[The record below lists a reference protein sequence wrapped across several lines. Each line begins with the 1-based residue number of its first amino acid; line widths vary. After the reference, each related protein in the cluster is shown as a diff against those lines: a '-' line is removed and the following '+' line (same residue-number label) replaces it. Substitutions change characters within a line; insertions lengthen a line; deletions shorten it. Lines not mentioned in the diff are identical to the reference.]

1 MVNHFRRVA
10 AASAAVLALG
20 AGGAAWAAWAAGAA
34 SAAAT
39 PTAVVPHCTSNNL
52 AVWVYA
58 DGADTVSGTTT
69 YHLEFSNLGRGAC
82 SLTGFP
88 AVTATTVHRVE
99 LGPAAA
105 RLYGVPATT
114 IVIPA
119 GGTAHSLI
127 GYLGSRVVA
136 GCKPENAS
144 FLQVL
149 APNAGGAK
157 RAYFP
162 LPVCTT
168 DRVDLTVRR
177 VAAGF

>member
-1 MVNHFRRVA
+1 MFKRFRRTA

-20 AGGAAWAAWAAGAA
+20 AGGAAWAASAA

-39 PTAVVPHCTSNNL
+39 PAAVVPHCTSNNL

-69 YHLEFSNLGRGAC
+69 YDLEFTNIGRGPC

-88 AVTATTVHRVE
+88 TVTATTLRRVQ
-99 LGPAAA
+99 LGPAAG
-105 RLYGVPATT
+105 RLYGVPAATV
-114 IVIPA
+114 VIPP
-119 GGTAHSLI
+119 GRTAHSLI
-127 GYLGSRVVA
+127 AYLGGRVVP
-136 GCKPENAS
+136 GCKPENAG

-149 APNAGGAK
+149 APNAGSSK

-168 DRVDLTVRR
+168 DRIDLLVRR
-177 VAAGF
+177 IAAGF

>member
-1 MVNHFRRVA
+1 MFKRFRRTA
-10 AASAAVLALG
+10 AASVAVLALG
-20 AGGAAWAAWAAGAA
+20 AGGPAWAASAA

-58 DGADTVSGTTT
+58 DGAGTVSGTTT
-69 YHLEFSNLGRGAC
+69 YNLEFSNLGRGAC

-88 AVTATTVHRVE
+88 AVTATTLHRVE

-105 RLYGVPATT
+105 RLYGVPDKT

-127 GYLGSRVVA
+127 GYLGSRVVP
-136 GCKPENAS
+136 GCKPANAG

-149 APNAGGAK
+149 APNAGGTK

>member
-1 MVNHFRRVA
+1 MFKRFRRTA

-20 AGGAAWAAWAAGAA
+20 AGGAAWAASTA
-34 SAAAT
+34 SAAAA

-52 AVWVYA
+52 AIWVYA

-69 YHLEFSNLGRGAC
+69 YNLEFSNLGRGPC

-88 AVTATTVHRVE
+88 AVTATTLRRVQ
-99 LGPAAA
+99 LGPAAG
-105 RLYGVPATT
+105 RLYGVPAKT
-114 IVIPA
+114 IVISP
-119 GGTAHSLI
+119 GGTVHSLI
-127 GYLGSRVVA
+127 AYLGSRVVR
-136 GCKPENAS
+136 GCKPENAG

-149 APNAGGAK
+149 APNAGNTK

-168 DRVDLTVRR
+168 DRVDLLVRR

>member
-1 MVNHFRRVA
+1 MFKRFRRTA

-20 AGGAAWAAWAAGAA
+20 AGGAAWAASAA
-34 SAAAT
+34 SASAA
-39 PTAVVPHCTSNNL
+39 PTAAVPHCTSNNL
-52 AVWVYA
+52 AIWVYA

-69 YHLEFSNLGRGAC
+69 YDLEFTNLGRGPC

-88 AVTATTVHRVE
+88 AVTATTLRRVQ
-99 LGPAAA
+99 LGPAAG

-114 IVIPA
+114 VMIPP
-119 GGTAHSLI
+119 GRTAHSLI
-127 GYLGSRVVA
+127 AYLGGRVVA
-136 GCKPENAS
+136 GCKPENAG

-149 APNAGGAK
+149 APNAGNSK

-168 DRVDLTVRR
+168 DRIDLLVRR
-177 VAAGF
+177 IAVGF

>member
-1 MVNHFRRVA
+1 MFKRFRRTA
-10 AASAAVLALG
+10 AASVAVLALG
-20 AGGAAWAAWAAGAA
+20 AGGAAWAASAA
-34 SAAAT
+34 SASASAA
-39 PTAVVPHCTSNNL
+39 PTAAVPHCTYNNL

-69 YHLEFSNLGRGAC
+69 YDLEFTNLGRGPC

-88 AVTATTVHRVE
+88 AVTATTLRRVQ
-99 LGPAAA
+99 LGPAAG

-114 IVIPA
+114 VVIPP
-119 GGTAHSLI
+119 GRTAHSLI
-127 GYLGSRVVA
+127 AYLGGRVAA
-136 GCKPENAS
+136 GCKPENAG

-149 APNAGGAK
+149 APNAGNSK

-168 DRVDLTVRR
+168 DRIDLLVRR
-177 VAAGF
+177 IAAGF

>member
-1 MVNHFRRVA
+1 MFKRFRRTA
-10 AASAAVLALG
+10 AASVAVLALG
-20 AGGAAWAAWAAGAA
+20 AGGAAWAASAA
-34 SAAAT
+34 SASAA
-39 PTAVVPHCTSNNL
+39 PTAAVPHCTYNNL

-69 YHLEFSNLGRGAC
+69 YDLEFTNLGRGPC

-88 AVTATTVHRVE
+88 AVTATTLHRVQ
-99 LGPAAA
+99 LGPAAG

-114 IVIPA
+114 IVIPP
-119 GGTAHSLI
+119 GRTAHSLI
-127 GYLGSRVVA
+127 AYLGSRVVP
-136 GCKPENAS
+136 GCKPESAG

-149 APNAGGAK
+149 APNAGGTK

-168 DRVDLTVRR
+168 DRVDLLVRR
-177 VAAGF
+177 IAAGF

>member
-1 MVNHFRRVA
+1 
-10 AASAAVLALG
+10 
-20 AGGAAWAAWAAGAA
+20 
-34 SAAAT
+34 
-39 PTAVVPHCTSNNL
+39 
-52 AVWVYA
+52 
-58 DGADTVSGTTT
+58 
-69 YHLEFSNLGRGAC
+69 
-82 SLTGFP
+82 
-88 AVTATTVHRVE
+88 VTATTLRRVE

-105 RLYGVPATT
+105 RLYGLPATT

-127 GYLGSRVVA
+127 GYLGSRVVP
-136 GCKPENAS
+136 GCKPENAG

-168 DRVDLTVRR
+168 GQVDLTVRR

>member
-1 MVNHFRRVA
+1 MFQRFRRTA
-10 AASAAVLALG
+10 AASAAVLVLG
-20 AGGAAWAAWAAGAA
+20 AGGAAWAASAA

-58 DGADTVSGTTT
+58 DGADTVSGMTT
-69 YHLEFSNLGRGAC
+69 YNLEFSNLGHGAC

-88 AVTATTVHRVE
+88 AVTAITLHRVE

-105 RLYGVPATT
+105 RLYGVPDKT

-127 GYLGSRVVA
+127 GYLGSRVVP
-136 GCKPENAS
+136 GCKPQNAG

-149 APNAGGAK
+149 APNAGGTK

>member
-1 MVNHFRRVA
+1 MFKRFRRTA
-10 AASAAVLALG
+10 AASVAVLALG
-20 AGGAAWAAWAAGAA
+20 AGSAAWAASAA
-34 SAAAT
+34 SASAA
-39 PTAVVPHCTSNNL
+39 PTAAVRHCTYNNL

-69 YHLEFSNLGRGAC
+69 YDLEFTNLGRGPC

-88 AVTATTVHRVE
+88 AVTATTLRRVQ
-99 LGPAAA
+99 LGPAAG

-114 IVIPA
+114 VVIPP
-119 GGTAHSLI
+119 GRTAHSLI
-127 GYLGSRVVA
+127 AYLGGRVVA
-136 GCKPENAS
+136 GCKPKNAG

-149 APNAGGAK
+149 APNAGNSK

-168 DRVDLTVRR
+168 ARTDLLVRR
-177 VAAGF
+177 IAAGF